1 MNPDSL
7 PQPCLIVGEYKL
19 LCVFSGNDM
28 PIYRTVF
35 VKSEDALNRLVYS
48 MFESDPGM
56 IRVEILSR
64 NNVYTGEAPQ

>member
-7 PQPCLIVGEYKL
+7 TQPCLIVCEYTL
-19 LCVFSGNDM
+19 LCVFRGNDV

-35 VKSEDALNRLVYS
+35 VKSEDAMHRLVYS